1 EQAFEYSTDTGG
13 VGHINYTVSG
23 DGLTSSSQVILA
35 VNDGGTLGNKT
46 PEAQNVTLS
55 TTNTSDVSV
64 DLRDYISDEDGDELQ
79 ITSLISASN
88 RFAIADDGY
97 QVVFTPDGYVGIDQA
112 VYSVDD
118 GKGGYA
124 LAYILATA
132 ADPTAPNTPPVA
144 KDDSLTMD
152 VASQS
157 VLNIDLNALIS
168 DVDGDTLMVEQLY
181 SANNRAELTSSNSVR
196 YIPNDFRGV
205 DQITYRVT
213 DNKGGE
219 AFGTI
224 TITVSDSSIQPEVP
238 AISAFPQTFNLE
250 PG

>member
-1 EQAFEYSTDTGG
+1 MGQITAQAEQAFEYSTDTGG

-97 QVVFTPDGYVGIDQA
+97 QVVFTPEGYVGIDQA
-112 VYSVDD
+112 VIV
-118 GKGGYA
+118 
-124 LAYILATA
+124 
-132 ADPTAPNTPPVA
+132 
-144 KDDSLTMD
+144 LTM
-152 VASQS
+152 VK
-157 VLNIDLNALIS
+157 
-168 DVDGDTLMVEQLY
+168 GDMHW
-181 SANNRAELTSSNSVR
+181 R
-196 YIPNDFRGV
+196 
-205 DQITYRVT
+205 
-213 DNKGGE
+213 
-219 AFGTI
+219 
-224 TITVSDSSIQPEVP
+224 
-238 AISAFPQTFNLE
+238 TF
-250 PG
+250 